1 MGPVIEIA
9 LGSGTPMTHDEK
21 LFFKQLGARI
31 AALRKDQG
39 LTQVQLAQ
47 APGAHPA
54 DGRLLRG
61 RPPARAGLAPAAN
74 RRHAR
79 RLPRR
84 SDRQICCEPAKR
96 GPAPKLQ
103 QQIERIQ
110 QLPKSNND
118 SSWRCSIPSCSR
130 QTAEAAVAQPQGPG
144 PDRGDH
150 PLDPRPARP
159 SGTPG
164 FRARRPLWRDH

>member
-1 MGPVIEIA
+1 MGPGIEIA

-47 APGAHPA
+47 ALGLTQQMVASYEV
-54 DGRLLRG
+54 GRRRVPVSLL
-61 RPPARAGLAPAAN
+61 PQVAATLAVSLEDLIGKYAAT
-74 RRHAR
+74 
-79 RLPRR
+79 
-84 SDRQICCEPAKR
+84 PAKR

-110 QLPKSNND
+110 KLPKS
-118 SSWRCSIPSCSR
+118 R
-130 QTAEAAVAQPQGPG
+130 QRFVMEMLDTVLQQA
-144 PDRGDH
+144 DR
-150 PLDPRPARP
+150 
-159 SGTPG
+159 
-164 FRARRPLWRDH
+164 